1 MSPQTAQQ
9 NVNLAGLSPPRPQT
23 VNTIWP
29 TWSGTDDPWNPL
41 SYGSSSD
48 GPTRSQ
54 IVGSANF
61 QTSYQDY
68 RSKPI
73 LSECDTNAED
83 STYGSRLTHSIGNHS
98 AYGEDL
104 DPDIQTLDTPNPDT
118 QLVYSNLESL
128 QLTNESRQYRD
139 QWSRSRPPASIATA
153 PAGGERR
160 LRCKDCQK
168 ICRTQSELRKHALR
182 HSLPFE
188 CDVSGCSRDKGF
200 TSKNDLDR
208 HKRTVHN
215 DRTVS
220 GRTFVCSIGN
230 CAKKNK
236 VWPRADNFR
245 SHLERMHR
253 KKYSANDDLSE
264 FVYRPIPSQGL
275 EGVGGSAMAYVQ
287 AQEQLPGL
295 AHPSSILSFRGYH
308 GDRRASQPQPGISS
322 LSRGPA
328 SISTDRDVA
337 GLTPVRESD
346 ENFIRPE
353 ILNGSGPLLQNRWPP
368 SAASE
373 EDAPGDDVM
382 TSDSEQRHDSAPDAM
397 DDVQQTGTSEADLP
411 SADEDPRSQQP
422 DIRMADADEAQ
433 RTPRAV
439 SLPDRPSFDYSH
451 ANPEATYE
459 LLDKLPKHLIA
470 SYVKKHLPGMRD
482 EDETPKPDIPST
494 KSQGHSHKCQDCD
507 KTFPRLCELKKH
519 QKRHSKPY
527 GCTFVDCTKTFGSKN
542 DWKRHESIQHYQLE
556 TWICNCTKSNSS
568 ELCGKVCHRRES
580 FRNHLMKE
588 HEISDQSV
596 LEEKLDTC
604 RKGRH
609 CDAHF
614 WCGFCEN
621 TIQIKESDNTWTK
634 RCDHID
640 DHFSGRGDMPKRHI
654 SEWVHEKAH
663 SAVSSTFQET
673 TSESSPGSSIPDP
686 KSPQTI
692 ASLGNSGED
701 RRIPKDTY
709 MWICCNCNN
718 ENSFSHNTACFE
730 CTRRKCNSCSV
741 HTLPRP
747 NDS

>member
-1 MSPQTAQQ
+1 
-9 NVNLAGLSPPRPQT
+9 
-23 VNTIWP
+23 
-29 TWSGTDDPWNPL
+29 
-41 SYGSSSD
+41 
-48 GPTRSQ
+48 
-54 IVGSANF
+54 
-61 QTSYQDY
+61 
-68 RSKPI
+68 
-73 LSECDTNAED
+73 
-83 STYGSRLTHSIGNHS
+83 
-98 AYGEDL
+98 
-104 DPDIQTLDTPNPDT
+104 
-118 QLVYSNLESL
+118 
-128 QLTNESRQYRD
+128 
-139 QWSRSRPPASIATA
+139 
-153 PAGGERR
+153 
-160 LRCKDCQK
+160 
-168 ICRTQSELRKHALR
+168 
-182 HSLPFE
+182 
-188 CDVSGCSRDKGF
+188 
-200 TSKNDLDR
+200 
-208 HKRTVHN
+208 
-215 DRTVS
+215 
-220 GRTFVCSIGN
+220 
-230 CAKKNK
+230 
-236 VWPRADNFR
+236 
-245 SHLERMHR
+245 MHR

-264 FVYRPIPSQGL
+264 FVHRPIPSQGL

-308 GDRRASQPQPGISS
+308 GDRRASQPQLGISS

-328 SISTDRDVA
+328 SISADRDVA

-382 TSDSEQRHDSAPDAM
+382 APDPEQRHDSGPDAM
-397 DDVQQTGTSEADLP
+397 DDVQRTGTSEADLP
-411 SADEDPRSQQP
+411 SVDEDPSSQQP
-422 DIRMADADEAQ
+422 DVRMADADEAQ

-439 SLPDRPSFDYSH
+439 TLSDRPNFDYSH
-451 ANPEATYE
+451 ANPEETYE
-459 LLDKLPKHLIA
+459 ILDKLPKHLIA
-470 SYVKKHLPGMRD
+470 SYMKKHLPGMSD
-482 EDETPKPDIPST
+482 EDETPKSDIPSA
-494 KSQGHSHKCQDCD
+494 KSQGYSHKCQDCD

-556 TWICNCTKSNSS
+556 TWLCNCTKSNSN
-568 ELCGKVCHRRES
+568 ELCGKVCYRRES
-580 FRNHLMKE
+580 FRNHLTKE

-621 TIQIKESDNTWTK
+621 TIQIKESENTWTK

-686 KSPQTI
+686 KSPR
-692 ASLGNSGED
+692 AFVSLGNSGED

-709 MWICCNCNN
+709 MWICV
-718 ENSFSHNTACFE
+718 SR
-730 CTRRKCNSCSV
+730 CTRLLSIVVC
-741 HTLPRP
+741 
-747 NDS
+747 